1 MHILTST
8 NSILTTIKLQLK
20 DFCNLVFAI
29 LKEMKK
35 IKLWLNYALLIL
47 LLAAGA
53 HIAFY
58 YWTITDISDLRN
70 LQNSVLSAIIIYIL
84 IQLTKR
90 YFTKKMGWQDW
101 SYYIALIAVLLPLI
115 LVKAEGKWIA
125 QIAQFG
131 SLFFLLPPLIDFLL
145 LLKKSKDDK
154 SKEQKENEVT
164 QKQTTNNPDNS
175 TKE

>member
-1 MHILTST
+1 
-8 NSILTTIKLQLK
+8 
-20 DFCNLVFAI
+20 
-29 LKEMKK
+29 MKK

-58 YWTITDISDLRN
+58 YWTIADVSDLRN

-115 LVKAEGKWIA
+115 LVKAEGKWIV
-125 QIAQFG
+125 QVAQFG

-164 QKQTTNNPDNS
+164 QEQITNNQDNS